1 MCAFGAPDKGV
12 ASPAIIFV
20 RMAYN
25 VFLAATL
32 LCGATLLTPTRAS
45 AENYYVNSRA
55 GKDASDGRTKQT
67 AWKSFANLETHHF
80 APGDSIL
87 FAKGTRYVGGFAF
100 RSSGNAEHPIVFTS
114 YSMSADLVRS
124 VDRTKIAE
132 LIPAEGAGR
141 SPAFTN
147 PDWAQLNG
155 NIFRIEASYVVI
167 DGFYFHDNTNPPGSD
182 RTNKNVQK
190 MGAVYLALGTHDN
203 EVRNCEFEN
212 TPVGIK
218 IKGTHNLITR
228 NYLHDAYEPMAQSWG
243 PIAIMVVTPY
253 NEISHN
259 TIMNYG
265 SYGGPYGSDGG
276 VIELDGV
283 DDAFDGRNVNI
294 HHNTSINNHG
304 FVELAGRKV
313 DSITIAYNLSDDR
326 NQFLGGGSMKNVLV
340 LNNTIVRTREPNID
354 RYVFWTFAVDT
365 TFITVRNNIFVL
377 APDLKVFGPVQK
389 QVPRQRTPIGNQVHD
404 HNLFFSPGNPDP
416 VGVALHTGDFV
427 ADPLFVDF
435 ANRNFRLTD
444 RSPARARGVRSGYTA
459 DLDGRAL
466 PPGRGAPSYGAY
478 EF

>member
-1 MCAFGAPDKGV
+1 MLSSRRLTTGLLYCAAVLAPV
-12 ASPAIIFV
+12 
-20 RMAYN
+20 
-25 VFLAATL
+25 
-32 LCGATLLTPTRAS
+32 RAS
-45 AENYYVNSRA
+45 AENYYVNSRI
-55 GKDASDGRTKQT
+55 GNDSSDGTTKQK
-67 AWKSFANLETHHF
+67 AWKSLANLETRQF

-87 FAKGTRYVGGFAF
+87 FAKGTRYIGGFTF
-100 RSSGNAEHPIVFTS
+100 RSSGSAEHPIVFTS
-114 YSMSADLVRS
+114 YSMSADVVRS
-124 VDRTKIAE
+124 VDRTKIGA
-132 LIPAEGAGR
+132 LIPVEGAGR
-141 SPAFTN
+141 LPAFTN
-147 PDWAQLNG
+147 PDWSVLNG
-155 NIFRIEASYVVI
+155 NIFRIEGSYVVI
-167 DGFYFHDNTNPPGSD
+167 DGLYFHDNTNPPGSD

-190 MGAVYLALGTHDN
+190 MGAIYLSLSTHNN

-243 PIAIMVVTPY
+243 PVAIMVVTPY

-259 TIMNYG
+259 RITNYG

-304 FVELAGRKV
+304 FVELAGRRV

-365 TFITVRNNIFVL
+365 TFITLRNNIFVI
-377 APDLKVFGPVQK
+377 APDLKVLGPVQK
-389 QVPRQRTPIGNQVHD
+389 QVPRQRAPIGNQVHD
-404 HNLFFSPGNPDP
+404 YNLFFSPGNADP
-416 VGVALHTGDFV
+416 VGVALGKGELV

-435 ANRNFRLTD
+435 GNRNFRLSE
-444 RSPARARGVRSGYTA
+444 RSPARGKGVRSGYTA
-459 DLDGRAL
+459 DLDGRPL
-466 PPGRGAPSYGAY
+466 PARGAPSMGAY
-478 EF
+478 EW